1 MVSPLVI
8 AQMAKLLDFPSGILS
23 KGQLIQAF

>member
-8 AQMAKLLDFPSGILS
+8 AQMAKLLDFLSRILS